1 MKKNIYFVMALAAGM
16 LAACSSD
23 DDIQTSD
30 NNQEVKVIASLPQ
43 DVTTRVAYSGE
54 GSKNSYSVKAAW
66 ESGDNIRYSSIVSSS
81 ANHSGNRPITIT
93 GSTGTFGLNEHPDNN
108 TYFYCYYPMSAIY
121 QKTIAAGGNSIE
133 IEPNNNVNYIFS
145 SIAEIKEENLLVG
158 TQQYTGT
165 TSDLTVQF
173 KNVWSL
179 LKINLKIPKTGN
191 EGITKI
197 TNIDRIAWCQGNS
210 SVFPISKGKV
220 TMTSSGDISWASTIQ
235 TQQYSKS
242 GINAALTESGD
253 DMVTTIFA
261 LVTPQDWD
269 GFYIIVTDDNNST
282 KHTYYRS
289 DAKVTLEPGAMYI
302 VDVSFSK

>member
-43 DVTTRVAYSGE
+43 DVTTRVTYSGE
-54 GSKNSYSVKAAW
+54 GSRNSYSVKATW
-66 ESGDNIRYSSIVSSS
+66 ESGDNIRYSSIVSSA
-81 ANHSGNRPITIT
+81 ANNSGDRPITIT
-93 GSTGTFGLNEHPDNN
+93 GSTGTFGLNEHPDAN

-121 QKTIAAGGNSIE
+121 AKTIAAGGASIE
-133 IEPNNNVNYIFS
+133 IEPKNNGNYIFS

-165 TSDLTVQF
+165 AANLTVQF

-179 LKINLKIPKTGN
+179 LKINLRIPKSGN
-191 EGITKI
+191 EGINTI
-197 TNIDRIAWCQGNS
+197 TDISRISWCQS
-210 SVFPISKGKV
+210 KASKYPISKGKV
-220 TMTSSGDISWASTIQ
+220 TMNSSGVISWAETNQ
-235 TQQYSKS
+235 TQHYSKT

-253 DMVTTIFA
+253 YMVTTIFA

-269 GFYIIVTDDNNST
+269 GFYIMVKDNKNVT
-282 KHTYYRS
+282 HTYYS
-289 DAKVTLEPGAMYI
+289 TDAVVTLDPGAMYI
-302 VDVSFSK
+302 VDASFSN